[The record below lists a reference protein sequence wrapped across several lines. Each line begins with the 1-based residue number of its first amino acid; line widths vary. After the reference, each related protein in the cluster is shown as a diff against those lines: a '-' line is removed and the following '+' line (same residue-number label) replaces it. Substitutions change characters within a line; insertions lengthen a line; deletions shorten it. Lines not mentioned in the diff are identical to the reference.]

1 MNKKN
6 VYDQGY
12 NTGYDIANSNIY
24 TELDSKNFSQEKL
37 DEFISNCSET
47 ESEHYRQ
54 FSPFEFFAHDINGCP
69 NSEGL
74 WEAYNQGV
82 YKGICKR
89 VKEFKSWNK
98 LGYQG

>member
-1 MNKKN
+1 MNKKD

-12 NTGYDIANSNIY
+12 NTGYDIASSNIH
-24 TELDSKNFSQEKL
+24 TELNFENFSQEKL

-54 FSPFEFFAHDINGCP
+54 FSPFEFFAHDINECF
-69 NSEGL
+69 NSDGL
-74 WEAYNQGV
+74 WESYDAGV

-89 VKEFKSWNK
+89 VKEFKKDNK
-98 LGYQG
+98 SGYQG